1 MVRVVGK
8 VLLTFELG
16 SKGWEERK
24 QGFSILGYSKGIAL
38 IKALGWERVQCVLE

>member
-38 IKALGWERVQCVLE
+38 KRPWDGKEFSVF